1 MGGRGNPEF
10 KQGLFPRRFFIL
22 KNMAVLNL
30 HIGRLIKTVFERS
43 GMTVS
48 EFARQLNCERTNIY
62 TIFKRRTI
70 DVELLINI
78 SKILNYNFFEDILK
92 ETNLNIK
99 TTHDINIRI
108 QDCPE
113 EKIKIF
119 EELLEKMKEM

>member
-10 KQGLFPRRFFIL
+10 KQGLFPRRFFIHT
-22 KNMAVLNL
+22 NMAVLNL

-92 ETNLNIK
+92 KTNLNIK
-99 TTHDINIRI
+99 TTHDINIRL

-113 EKIKIF
+113 EKIKVLKDF
-119 EELLEKMKEM
+119 LEKMKK

>member
-30 HIGRLIKTVFERS
+30 HIVRLIKTVFERS

-62 TIFKRRTI
+62 TIFKRKSI

-78 SKILNYNFFEDILK
+78 SKILRYNFFEDILK
-92 ETNLNIK
+92 ETDLNVK
-99 TTHDINIRI
+99 TTHDINIKM
-108 QDCPE
+108 QDCPD
-113 EKIKIF
+113 EKITILKEF
-119 EELLEKMKEM
+119 LEKMKK

>member
-1 MGGRGNPEF
+1 
-10 KQGLFPRRFFIL
+10 
-22 KNMAVLNL
+22 MAVLNL
-30 HIGRLIKTVFERS
+30 HIGCLVKTVFERS

-70 DVELLINI
+70 DVELLVNI
-78 SKILNYNFFEDILK
+78 SKVLEHNFFEDVLK
-92 ETNLNIK
+92 ETNLNTK
-99 TTHDINIRI
+99 NTHDINIRL

-119 EELLEKMKEM
+119 EELLEKMKQM

>member
-1 MGGRGNPEF
+1 
-10 KQGLFPRRFFIL
+10 
-22 KNMAVLNL
+22 MAVLDL
-30 HIGRLIKTVFERS
+30 HIGQLIKTVFERS

-48 EFARQLNCERTNIY
+48 DFARLLNCERTNIY

-92 ETNLNIK
+92 ETDLNIK

-113 EKIKIF
+113 EKIIILKEF
-119 EELLEKMKEM
+119 LEKI

>member
-1 MGGRGNPEF
+1 
-10 KQGLFPRRFFIL
+10 
-22 KNMAVLNL
+22 MAVLNL

-48 EFARQLNCERTNIY
+48 EFARRLNCERTNIY

-99 TTHDINIRI
+99 TTYDINIKLR
-108 QDCPE
+108 DCPE

-119 EELLEKMKEM
+119 EEFLDKINK

>member
-1 MGGRGNPEF
+1 
-10 KQGLFPRRFFIL
+10 
-22 KNMAVLNL
+22 MAVLNL

-43 GMTVS
+43 GMSVS

-108 QDCPE
+108 QDCSE

-119 EELLEKMKEM
+119 KEFLDKMKQM

>member
-1 MGGRGNPEF
+1 M
-10 KQGLFPRRFFIL
+10 
-22 KNMAVLNL
+22 
-30 HIGRLIKTVFERS
+30 S
-43 GMTVS
+43 VS
-48 EFARQLNCERTNIY
+48 EFARRLNCERTNIY

-92 ETNLNIK
+92 ETDLNIK

-113 EKIKIF
+113 EKIMILKEF
-119 EELLEKMKEM
+119 LEKINK

>member
-1 MGGRGNPEF
+1 
-10 KQGLFPRRFFIL
+10 
-22 KNMAVLNL
+22 MAVLNL
-30 HIGRLIKTVFERS
+30 HIGRLVKTVFERS

-48 EFARQLNCERTNIY
+48 DFARQLNCERTNIY

-78 SKILNYNFFEDILK
+78 SKILNYNFFEDILRQ
-92 ETNLNIK
+92 TNLNIK
-99 TTHDINIRI
+99 TTHDINIRL

>member
-1 MGGRGNPEF
+1 
-10 KQGLFPRRFFIL
+10 
-22 KNMAVLNL
+22 MAVLNL

-92 ETNLNIK
+92 ETDLNIK

-119 EELLEKMKEM
+119 EELLEKMKQM

>member
-1 MGGRGNPEF
+1 
-10 KQGLFPRRFFIL
+10 
-22 KNMAVLNL
+22 MAVLNL

-92 ETNLNIK
+92 KTNLNIK
-99 TTHDINIRI
+99 TTHDINIRL

-113 EKIKIF
+113 EKIKVLKDF
-119 EELLEKMKEM
+119 LEKMKK

>member
-1 MGGRGNPEF
+1 
-10 KQGLFPRRFFIL
+10 
-22 KNMAVLNL
+22 MAVLNL

-48 EFARQLNCERTNIY
+48 EFARRLNCERTNIY

-108 QDCPE
+108 QDCPK

-119 EELLEKMKEM
+119 EELLEKMK

>member
-1 MGGRGNPEF
+1 
-10 KQGLFPRRFFIL
+10 
-22 KNMAVLNL
+22 MAVLNL

-99 TTHDINIRI
+99 MTHDINIRI
-108 QDCPE
+108 QDCPK

-119 EELLEKMKEM
+119 EELLEKMK

>member
-10 KQGLFPRRFFIL
+10 MQGLFPRRFFIL

-92 ETNLNIK
+92 ETDLNIK

-113 EKIKIF
+113 EKIKIV
-119 EELLEKMKEM
+119 EELLEKR